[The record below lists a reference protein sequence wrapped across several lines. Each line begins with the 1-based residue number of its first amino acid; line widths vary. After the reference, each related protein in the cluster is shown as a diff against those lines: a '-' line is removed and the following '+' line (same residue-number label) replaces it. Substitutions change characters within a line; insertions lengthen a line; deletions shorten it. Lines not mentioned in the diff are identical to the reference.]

1 MAGGAVTLPGRAHPI
16 AADAVERAFDRAAG
30 GRPIPGNRVHL
41 LFDGPATF
49 DAMIDL
55 VASAKQWVHFDNY
68 IFRAD
73 RTGHRFVEALS
84 DQARSGVRVRLST
97 DWLGS
102 LGTTRRLWRSLE
114 AAGVEVRIFNRP
126 GPFDLASFFSRDHR
140 KLVVADGA
148 RAIVAGICIGD
159 DWAGDPARGR
169 LPWRDTALAIEGPAA
184 AAVDQAFAT
193 TWGAG
198 GPPIPL
204 DEAVSTVAPV
214 GEASIRV
221 LIGEPARERAYR
233 VSELLLAGA
242 GQRVWIT
249 DAYLVAPRRLYRY
262 LIDAAS
268 EGVDVRL
275 LVPGTSDLV
284 IVRNLTRF
292 GYRELI
298 RAGVRIFEWKGPML
312 HAKTVVADSR
322 FVRVGSSNLNHSSL
336 LGNYEL
342 DVLVDDAALASEM
355 EAQYR
360 RDLDHSAEVTTRPH
374 RLRPMSRVLPPPLA
388 IERPDRPPP
397 SHRRGSR
404 ERRGRSVLALRTLAA
419 GARLALFGPLAIIL
433 VVVGILFFVI
443 PAAMGIV
450 VGTISVWLGLVSA
463 AEALRRRVDTPDS
476 GR

>member
-1 MAGGAVTLPGRAHPI
+1 MTLPARFQRI
-16 AADAVERAFDRAAG
+16 ATDAVERAFDRAAG
-30 GRPIPGNRVHL
+30 GRPIPGNRVRL

-55 VASAKQWVHFDNY
+55 VAGAKRWVHFDNY

-73 RTGHRFVEALS
+73 RTGRRFVEALS

-102 LGTTRRLWRSLE
+102 LGTTRRLWRSLQE
-114 AAGVEVRIFNRP
+114 AGVEVRLFNRP
-126 GPFDLASFFSRDHR
+126 GPFDLASFFSRNHR

-148 RAIVAGICIGD
+148 RAIVAGMCIGD
-159 DWAGDPARGR
+159 EWAGDPTRGR
-169 LPWRDTALAIEGPAA
+169 LPWRDTAVAIEGPAA

-193 TWGAG
+193 TWAVAGA
-198 GPPIPL
+198 PIPI
-204 DEAVSTVAPV
+204 EENVSEVAPV

-284 IVRNLTRF
+284 LVRNLTRF

-312 HAKTVVADSR
+312 HAKTLVADSR

-336 LGNYEL
+336 FGNYEL
-342 DVLVDDAALASEM
+342 DVLVEDAALAGEM
-355 EAQYR
+355 EAQFR

-374 RLRPMSRVLPPPLA
+374 RLRPMARVLPRPLA
-388 IERPDRPPP
+388 IDRPDHPPP
-397 SHRRGSR
+397 VHRRGAR

-419 GARLALFGPLAIIL
+419 GARLALFGPLA
-433 VVVGILFFVI
+433 VVLGLIGILFFLI
-443 PAAMGIV
+443 PAAMGLV
-450 VGTISVWLGLVSA
+450 FGAISVWLALVSGT
-463 AEALRRRVDTPDS
+463 EALRRRVDPPDS